1 MSYWGNI
8 IKKMVEFNFTTSPY
22 LGENLLNENITRG
35 NLLNNTSTN
44 ISVDKFN
51 VSEGNQSIFGVGF
64 NIFGT
69 IVVMLPTVCVALWIL
84 YCIFNLIGQCI
95 LMLLNCFWDICYQ
108 GQEEDGDYDLNYD
121 VRDDIFP
128 L

>member
-1 MSYWGNI
+1 
-8 IKKMVEFNFTTSPY
+8 MVEFNFTTSPY
-22 LGENLLNENITRG
+22 LGDNLLNENVTRG

-69 IVVMLPTVCVALWIL
+69 IVVMLPTVCVE
-84 YCIFNLIGQCI
+84 CVE
-95 LMLLNCFWDICYQ
+95 LLELLTIR
-108 GQEEDGDYDLNYD
+108 
-121 VRDDIFP
+121 V
-128 L
+128 